1 MHAVRRPLL
10 HTRLCPCAPQAGSL
24 VLWRITM
31 TAAEIVTDCR
41 NSEVF
46 SFSCSIFETDVIGYN
61 YINFKEI

>member
-1 MHAVRRPLL
+1 
-10 HTRLCPCAPQAGSL
+10 
-24 VLWRITM
+24 M

-61 YINFKEI
+61 YINFKET